1 MLVLGIDPGFRSL
14 GLALVDTAAG
24 EVLATRTVDCGQVYY
39 AQHKTVNRA
48 LEELFEEFP
57 LPQRVATENVPN
69 GFAGKGSGG
78 RTACTMHW
86 VLGGV
91 GLWAAQHGI
100 PMAGIAPKALKTF
113 ACKVI
118 GVPYTSWKGAKGSR
132 AQAKW
137 GISEAVKVLTG
148 SDESSSDHE
157 ADAVLAAFALHGA
170 KLRP

>member
-1 MLVLGIDPGFRSL
+1 MSYCAECCQRTCKCEEFERRKG
-14 GLALVDTAAG
+14 DTIVSEREAHYG
-24 EVLATRTVDCGQVYY
+24 PC
-39 AQHKTVNRA
+39 TVNHPRTQA
-48 LEELFEEFP
+48 LW
-57 LPQRVATENVPN
+57 
-69 GFAGKGSGG
+69 